1 MRLIIFLLTWILAG
15 LIVAW
20 CTHSRTIEGER
31 DVNPKQEENGQ

>member
-1 MRLIIFLLTWILAG
+1 MRALIFVLTWILAG

-31 DVNPKQEENGQ
+31 GVNPNEEDAR